1 MNSSRNMLLFLVGAA
16 ALFGLQIL
24 VMKHYAPKAPQGA
37 QAAPAQATSI
47 QSSST
52 RVPAPVSSSAP
63 APTTIP
69 APAASSSDTAS
80 APKGPLHTVEVGG
93 LTLSFDAHAGSLR
106 QVAWTDGSPF
116 FTPDYPGLG
125 GVATV
130 FDKVEDQVTPDAT
143 TVLFTNGAGD
153 RLSYRIPTAHF
164 EKGGRVVEVNYT
176 SATGHAFLPLTLPD
190 QDKNAAHL
198 GRVLSVVDGKLH
210 DTAWTDIFH
219 DPFFSFVGAKRKT
232 LPPPSTRL
240 GADAGVDLSERSQ
253 RNHYFAALWD
263 LPSVP
268 TITATG
274 YSLAPGQGLSMK
286 LYLGPQETG
295 DLTAFDPAYTAILNF
310 GFFGSVAKLLFV
322 ALKAI
327 QKVVPDWG
335 WAIVVFTVLLRLLLW
350 PLNTKQ
356 IANMLRMKDFEPHQK
371 ALQEKYKK
379 FGSDMAKKAEM
390 QKELM
395 ALYKKNGHNP
405 LGGCLP
411 MLVQMPVLFALWSM
425 LLNVYDIHKA
435 AWHPTWIHDLSMKDP
450 YYIIPVLMGASMIA
464 QQFLTP
470 TTGVD
475 PTQKKMMMFF
485 MPVFMVFIFAQT
497 PAGLTLYYLVYNL
510 MGLLQTWVV
519 MRSYTPEPI
528 KV

>member
-1 MNSSRNMLLFLVGAA
+1 MNSSRNLLLFLAGAA

-24 VMKHYAPKAPQGA
+24 LMRHYAPKAGA
-37 QAAPAQATSI
+37 QPPA
-47 QSSST
+47 
-52 RVPAPVSSSAP
+52 VLSSAP
-63 APTTIP
+63 APQAAPVASTP
-69 APAASSSDTAS
+69 LPAASTAIPP
-80 APKGPLHTVEVGG
+80 AEPQKRGPAHDVEVAG
-93 LTLSFDAHAGSLR
+93 LKLSFDAANGALR
-106 QVAWTDGSPF
+106 QATWVDGTPF
-116 FTPDYPGLG
+116 FTPEFPGVG
-125 GVATV
+125 GAAAT
-130 FDKVEDQVTPDAT
+130 FDRVEDQATPGDT
-143 TVLFTNGAGD
+143 TVTFSNGSGD
-153 RLSYRIPTAHF
+153 RLSYRIPVAHF
-164 EKGGRVVEVNYT
+164 LKGGRVLEVAYS
-176 SATGHAFLPLTLPD
+176 SASGRPFTPLTLPD
-190 QDKNAAHL
+190 KDPQAAHL

-210 DTAWTDIFH
+210 DVAWTDIFH
-219 DPFFSFVGAKRKT
+219 DPFFGFVGAKRKT

-240 GADAGVDLSERSQ
+240 GADAGVDLTERSQ

-263 LPSVP
+263 LPGAP
-268 TITATG
+268 AATGTG
-274 YSLAPGQGLSMK
+274 YSLAPGAGLSMK

-295 DLTAFDPAYTAILNF
+295 DLKAFDPAYTAILNF

-335 WAIVVFTVLLRLLLW
+335 WAIVIFTVLLRLLLW
-350 PLNTKQ
+350 PLNSKQ
-356 IANMLRMKDFEPHQK
+356 IMNMLRMKDFEPHQK

-395 ALYKKNGHNP
+395 ELYKKNGHNP

-425 LLNVYDIHKA
+425 LLNVYDIHKS
-435 AWHPTWIHDLSMKDP
+435 AWHPTWIHDLSAKDP

-464 QQFLTP
+464 QQMLTP
-470 TTGVD
+470 ATGVD
-475 PTQKKMMMFF
+475 PTQRKMMMFF

-510 MGLLQTWVV
+510 MGLIQTWAV
-519 MRSYTPEPI
+519 MRSYEPQPI

>member
-16 ALFGLQIL
+16 ALFGMQVL
-24 VMKHYAPKAPQGA
+24 VMRHYAAKAPATPAQVQPQTQTSAVSQAPPTAPTPPAASAEAPAPKAPDA
-37 QAAPAQATSI
+37 TQAFA
-47 QSSST
+47 
-52 RVPAPVSSSAP
+52 
-63 APTTIP
+63 
-69 APAASSSDTAS
+69 
-80 APKGPLHTVEVGG
+80 PLHTVEVAGMK
-93 LTLSFDAHAGSLR
+93 LSFDSHNGSLR
-106 QVAWTDGSPF
+106 QVAWMDGTPF
-116 FTPDYPGLG
+116 FTPAFPGVG
-125 GVATV
+125 GAATA
-130 FDKVEDQVTPDAT
+130 FDAVKDETTPDAT
-143 TVLFTNGAGD
+143 TVRFTNAEGD
-153 RLSYRIPTAHF
+153 HLSYRIPSAHF
-164 EKGGRVVEVNYT
+164 EKGGRVVEVSYG
-176 SATGHAFLPLTLPD
+176 SAAGHAFVPLTLPD
-190 QDKNAAHL
+190 KDKDASHL
-198 GRVLSVVDGKLH
+198 GRVLSVVDGKLQ
-210 DTAWTDIFH
+210 DVTWTDIFH
-219 DPFFSFVGAKRKT
+219 DPFLSFVGAKRKT

-263 LPSVP
+263 LPTVP
-268 TITATG
+268 AATATG
-274 YSLAPGQGLSMK
+274 YTLAPGAGLSMK

-295 DLTAFDPAYTAILNF
+295 DLKAFDPAYTAILNF

-335 WAIVVFTVLLRLLLW
+335 WAIVLFTVLLRLLLW

-395 ALYKKNGHNP
+395 ELYKKNGHNP

-497 PAGLTLYYLVYNL
+497 PAGLTLYYLVYNR
-510 MGLLQTWVV
+510 MGLFQTWVV
-519 MRSYTPEPI
+519 MRSYQPQPI

>member
-1 MNSSRNMLLFLVGAA
+1 MNSSRNLILFIAGAA

-24 VMKHYAPKAPQGA
+24 VMRHYTPKPQPG
-37 QAAPAQATSI
+37 
-47 QSSST
+47 
-52 RVPAPVSSSAP
+52 APVSSSAF
-63 APTTIP
+63 APGQ
-69 APAASSSDTAS
+69 ASSPALAGPVPVASAVVVPEASS
-80 APKGPLHTVEVGG
+80 APKPGPLHQVAVEG
-93 LTLSFDAHAGSLR
+93 LTLAFDSGTGALR
-106 QVAWTDGSPF
+106 QATWGDGTPF
-116 FTPDYPGLG
+116 FTPDFPGLG
-125 GVATV
+125 AATV
-130 FDKVEDQVTPDAT
+130 AFDRVQDETGSAGT
-143 TVLFTNGAGD
+143 TVTFSNGAGD
-153 RLSYRIPTAHF
+153 RLSYRIPAQGLSR
-164 EKGGRVVEVNYT
+164 GGRVLEVAYT
-176 SATGHAFLPLTLPD
+176 SPAGRPFQPLLIPAKD
-190 QDKNAAHL
+190 PQAAHL
-198 GRVLSVVDGKLH
+198 GRVFSVVDGKLQ
-210 DTAWTDIFH
+210 DVAWTDIFH
-219 DPFFSFVGAKRKT
+219 DPFFSFLGAKRKA
-232 LPPPSTRL
+232 LPPASTRI
-240 GADAGVDLSERSQ
+240 GADAGVDLSQRSQ

-263 LPSVP
+263 LPAAP
-268 TITATG
+268 AATAEG
-274 YSLAPGQGLSMK
+274 YSLAPGAGLAMK

-295 DLTAFDPAYTAILNF
+295 DLKAFDPAYTAILNF

-335 WAIVVFTVLLRLLLW
+335 WAIVLFTVLLRLALW
-350 PLNTKQ
+350 PLNSKQ
-356 IANMLRMKDFEPHQK
+356 IRSMLRMKDFEPHQK

-395 ALYKKNGHNP
+395 ELYKKNGHNP

-450 YYIIPVLMGASMIA
+450 LYIIPVLMGASMIA
-464 QQFLTP
+464 QQMMTP

-475 PTQKKMMMFF
+475 PTQRKMMMFF

-497 PAGLTLYYLVYNL
+497 PAGLTLYYLIYNL
-510 MGLLQTWVV
+510 MGLLQTWLV
-519 MRSYTPEPI
+519 MRSYRPEPI

>member
-1 MNSSRNMLLFLVGAA
+1 MNSSRNMLLFLAGAA

-24 VMKHYAPKAPQGA
+24 VMRHYAPKT
-37 QAAPAQATSI
+37 PASAITASPTA
-47 QSSST
+47 ST
-52 RVPAPVSSSAP
+52 PTPASTPVPTP
-63 APTTIP
+63 ASTE
-69 APAASSSDTAS
+69 AASPALVPDAMP
-80 APKGPLHTVEVGG
+80 AGPAHTVEVAG
-93 LTLSFDAHAGSLR
+93 LTLTFDATHGSLR
-106 QVAWTDGSPF
+106 QVTWTDGTPF
-116 FTPDYPGLG
+116 FTPDFPGMG
-125 GVATV
+125 GMAAA
-130 FDKVEDQVTPDAT
+130 FDKVEDQVGSDAT
-143 TVLFTNGAGD
+143 TVLFSNAAGD
-153 RLSYRIPTAHF
+153 RLSYRVPSAHF
-164 EKGGRVVEVNYT
+164 EKGGRVLEVAYT
-176 SATGHAFLPLTLPD
+176 SAAGHAFVPLTLPD
-190 QDKNAAHL
+190 KDKDAAHL

-210 DTAWTDIFH
+210 DVAWTDIFH

-232 LPPPSTRL
+232 LPPASTRL

-263 LPSVP
+263 LPSAP
-268 TITATG
+268 STTATG
-274 YSLAPGQGLSMK
+274 YSLAPGAGLSMK
-286 LYLGPQETG
+286 LYLGPQENG
-295 DLTAFDPAYTAILNF
+295 DLKAFDPAYTAILNF

-335 WAIVVFTVLLRLLLW
+335 WAIVIFTVLLRLLLW
-350 PLNTKQ
+350 PLNSKQ
-356 IANMLRMKDFEPHQK
+356 IVNMLRMKDFQPHQQ

-395 ALYKKNGHNP
+395 ALYKKNDHNP

-450 YYIIPVLMGASMIA
+450 YYIIPVLMGASMIV
-464 QQFLTP
+464 QQMLTP

-475 PTQKKMMMFF
+475 PTQRKMMMFF

-519 MRSYTPEPI
+519 MRSYEPQPI

>member
-1 MNSSRNMLLFLVGAA
+1 MNSSRNMLLFLAGAA

-24 VMKHYAPKAPQGA
+24 VMKHYAPKTSQGA
-37 QAAPAQATSI
+37 PAVVTTA
-47 QSSST
+47 SSSAT
-52 RVPAPVSSSAP
+52 LPTPTPVSAP
-63 APTTIP
+63 APTP
-69 APAASSSDTAS
+69 ASTSPVAPVVDQPA
-80 APKGPLHTVEVGG
+80 GPMHSVEVAG
-93 LTLSFDAHAGSLR
+93 LTLSFDSSHGALR
-106 QVAWTDGSPF
+106 QVAWTDGTPF
-116 FTPDYPGLG
+116 FTPDFPGVG
-125 GVATV
+125 GAATS
-130 FDKVEDQVTPDAT
+130 FDKVEDQTGPDAT
-143 TVLFTNGAGD
+143 TVLFTNAAGD
-153 RLSYRIPTAHF
+153 RLSYRIPTTHF
-164 EKGGRVVEVNYT
+164 EKGGRVVEVAYA
-176 SATGHAFLPLTLPD
+176 SASGHAFLPLVLPD
-190 QDKNAAHL
+190 KDKNAAHL

-210 DTAWTDIFH
+210 DVAWTDIFH

-232 LPPPSTRL
+232 LPPASTRL

-268 TITATG
+268 TVTATG

-295 DLTAFDPAYTAILNF
+295 DLKAFDPAYTAILNF

-335 WAIVVFTVLLRLLLW
+335 WAIVIFTVLLRLLLW

-356 IANMLRMKDFEPHQK
+356 IVNMLRMKDFAPHQQ

-379 FGSDMAKKAEM
+379 YGSDMAKKAEM

-395 ALYKKNGHNP
+395 ALYKKNDHNP

-435 AWHPTWIHDLSMKDP
+435 PWHATWIHDLSAKDP
-450 YYIIPVLMGASMIA
+450 YYIIPVLMGASMIV

-475 PTQKKMMMFF
+475 PTQRKMMMYF

-519 MRSYTPEPI
+519 MRSYAPQPI

>member
-1 MNSSRNMLLFLVGAA
+1 MNSSRNLLLFLAGAA
-16 ALFGLQIL
+16 TLFGLQIL
-24 VMKHYAPKAPQGA
+24 LMRHYAPKTQPQQPVA
-37 QAAPAQATSI
+37 VSSSPAAQATPPAAS
-47 QSSST
+47 
-52 RVPAPVSSSAP
+52 PAPVS
-63 APTTIP
+63 P
-69 APAASSSDTAS
+69 APAVSKEPRPS
-80 APKGPLHTVEVGG
+80 GPAHEVEVAG
-93 LTLSFDAHAGSLR
+93 LKLSFDAGDGALR
-106 QVAWTDGSPF
+106 QATWMDGTPF
-116 FTPDYPGLG
+116 FTPAFPGVG
-125 GVATV
+125 GAAAT
-130 FDKVEDQVTPDAT
+130 FDKVEDQASPEAT
-143 TVLFTNGAGD
+143 TVVFSNAAGD
-153 RLSYRIPTAHF
+153 RLSYRIPAAHF
-164 EKGGRVVEVNYT
+164 NKGGRVVEVAYA
-176 SATGHAFLPLTLPD
+176 SAAGHAFIPLTLPD
-190 QDKNAAHL
+190 KDKDAAHL

-210 DTAWTDIFH
+210 DVAWTDIFH
-219 DPFFSFVGAKRKT
+219 DPFFAFLGAKRKT
-232 LPPPSTRL
+232 LPPASTRL
-240 GADAGVDLSERSQ
+240 GADAGVDLAERSQ

-263 LPSVP
+263 LPGVP
-268 TITATG
+268 ATTATG
-274 YSLAPGQGLSMK
+274 YSLAPGAGLSMK
-286 LYLGPQETG
+286 LYLGPQENG
-295 DLTAFDPAYTAILNF
+295 DLKAFDPAYTAILNF

-335 WAIVVFTVLLRLLLW
+335 WAIVIFTVLLRLLLW
-350 PLNTKQ
+350 PLNSKQ
-356 IANMLRMKDFEPHQK
+356 IMNMLRMKDFEPHQK

-395 ALYKKNGHNP
+395 ELYKKNGHNP

-464 QQFLTP
+464 QQMLTP

-475 PTQKKMMMFF
+475 PTQRKMMMFF

-497 PAGLTLYYLVYNL
+497 PAGLTLYYLIYNL

-519 MRSYTPEPI
+519 MRSYEPQPI